1 MRSPASLHV
10 ITIEKVAGRF
20 ILRKLLILH
29 QKSVKRLNSGLLF
42 DRKIMLLTHFFTPK
56 DKMTLLDV
64 F

>member
-29 QKSVKRLNSGLLF
+29 QRSEKRLNGGLLF
-42 DRKIMLLTHFFTPK
+42 AKQH
-56 DKMTLLDV
+56 
-64 F
+64 